1 MKQTN
6 VKASRQTQVLSKD
19 ELTLSLKKSAELRI
33 EMKRKYGAIP
43 FSILKLSRGF
53 LSRQMFI
60 YQREDPTRNTI
71 NYDKS
76 EEKQRRLVE
85 AGFTKPPSAS
95 QRGTRSSHSS
105 YSSTIMPAELVAFFI
120 TYYAKAGDLYIDPF
134 FGQGVQMQVAKKLK
148 LDYIG
153 FDVSEEFFA
162 YADRVREKIDNKETK
177 IELHLHDSRDP
188 QAIADHCADFCFT
201 SPPYWDTEYYGP
213 EKEQL
218 GNGST
223 YEQFLD
229 SMYEIA
235 RAWLKKFKS
244 SAYIVINVNDFRK
257 EGKFYPYHAD
267 TISLFVRAGY
277 VLHDIW
283 VIDGLVGGLPKAF
296 AVDFNNKRIAPK
308 VHEYCLVLRPGNKAD
323 E

>member
-1 MKQTN
+1 MRAPEK
-6 VKASRQTQVLSKD
+6 VLSRD
-19 ELTLSLKKSAELRI
+19 ELALSLKKSAELRI
-33 EMKRKYGAIP
+33 EMKRKFGVIP

-53 LSRQMFI
+53 LSKQMFI

-120 TYYAKAGDLYIDPF
+120 NYYAEKGMLYVDPF
-134 FGQGVQMQVAKKLK
+134 FGQGIRMQVAKRLG

-153 FDVSEEFFA
+153 FDISEEFYA
-162 YADRVREKIDNKETK
+162 YADRVRLKICASDREKISKNNGVSK

-188 QAIADHCADFCFT
+188 SIIPDRCGDFCFT

-213 EKEQL
+213 EPEQL
-218 GNGST
+218 GKEGVS
-223 YEQFLD
+223 YESFLKG
-229 SMYEIA
+229 MEEIA
-235 RAWLKKFKS
+235 RAWRSKFKP

-267 TISLFVRAGY
+267 TISLFTRAGY
-277 VLHDIW
+277 ALHDLW
-283 VIDGLVGGLPKAF
+283 VIEGLVGGLPKAF
-296 AVDFNNKRIAPK
+296 AVDFNNKRIAPR
-308 VHEYCLVLRPGNKAD
+308 VHEYAIVLRP
-323 E
+323 